1 MTRPDFS
8 GWLARPPYGSEA
20 QAKDA
25 AMTAAMNELTEWHAT
40 QCAPY
45 RRMLTLLGAGGHAAR
60 TLDEVPYLPVRLF
73 KEMDLRSVDAQAVF
87 KTLSSSGT
95 TGQQVSRIHLDRDNA
110 AMQTRVLGR
119 LVGDALG
126 HKRLPM
132 LVIDS
137 PAVLKDRQAFSARG
151 AGILGFSV
159 FGLDRSF
166 ALDADMR
173 IDLPAIEAFLQR
185 HAGRPL
191 LVFGFTYMIWA
202 HFLQALR
209 ERGLCLPLADGVLL
223 HGGGW
228 KKLAAQAVD
237 AAEFRRVVQQCTGM
251 TRVVNYYGMVE
262 QTGSIAIECEQ
273 GRLHVSDFSD
283 LIVRDPVDFHPL
295 GVGQVGL
302 IETLSVL
309 PLSYPGHALLTEDM
323 GRIDGID
330 DCPCGRRGKTFTIT
344 GRLPKAELRG
354 CSDTYERAA

>member
-45 RRMLTLLGAGGHAAR
+45 RRMLTLLGAAGHAAR

-262 QTGSIAIECEQ
+262 QTGVDRHRVRTGAIACVRLLRPHRARP
-273 GRLHVSDFSD
+273 GRLPSAGRRPGRPD
-283 LIVRDPVDFHPL
+283 RDPVGAAAELPRACTADRGH
-295 GVGQVGL
+295 GAHRRHRR
-302 IETLSVL
+302 L
-309 PLSYPGHALLTEDM
+309 PLRPPRQDLHHHRQAAQG
-323 GRIDGID
+323 
-330 DCPCGRRGKTFTIT
+330 
-344 GRLPKAELRG
+344 
-354 CSDTYERAA
+354 RAARLQRHL